1 LKTKSAVVE
10 SNEIPTSFLFPM
22 SAFHSLRKRGREKK
36 DEDEKNDFRLRAA
49 GVAQAL
55 EHSNSYQMEE
65 CI

>member
-1 LKTKSAVVE
+1 
-10 SNEIPTSFLFPM
+10 M